1 MYTQTDNLVKSPRC
15 LYNASLGEFLKCNNA
30 EILGHLITS
39 YHGDSQSTT
48 VESWEE
54 EIRILKEQFRTKK
67 SEENAYFAHIVR
79 RSVESSNRSLDVW
92 KTDPNALNVLEMS
105 SLSKKTKIC
114 A

>member
-15 LYNASLGEFLKCNNA
+15 LYNASLGEFHKCNNA

-54 EIRILKEQFRTKK
+54 EIRILRRT
-67 SEENAYFAHIVR
+67 
-79 RSVESSNRSLDVW
+79 
-92 KTDPNALNVLEMS
+92 
-105 SLSKKTKIC
+105 
-114 A
+114 